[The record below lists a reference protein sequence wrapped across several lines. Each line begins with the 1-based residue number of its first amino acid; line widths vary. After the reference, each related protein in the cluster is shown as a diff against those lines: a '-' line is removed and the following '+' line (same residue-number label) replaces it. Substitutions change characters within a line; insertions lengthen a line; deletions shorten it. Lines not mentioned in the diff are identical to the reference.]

1 MPGVDWKAVENGN
14 RLFSLVQDFSR
25 NVVRDNPAEETIHH
39 GLGMGGYKMIG
50 DSNAQQNLE
59 NTTQNLPESQRTGI
73 NSPCDSLESSGYS
86 IPESDE

>member
-1 MPGVDWKAVENGN
+1 
-14 RLFSLVQDFSR
+14 
-25 NVVRDNPAEETIHH
+25 
-39 GLGMGGYKMIG
+39 MGGYKMIG

-59 NTTQNLPESQRTGI
+59 NTTQNLLESQRTDI